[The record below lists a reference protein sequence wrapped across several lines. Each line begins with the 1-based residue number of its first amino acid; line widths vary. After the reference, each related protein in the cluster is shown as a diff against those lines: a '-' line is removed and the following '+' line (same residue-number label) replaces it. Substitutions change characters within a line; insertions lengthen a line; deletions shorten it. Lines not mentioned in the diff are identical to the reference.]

1 MVVKKTPKGGYSLGD
16 NQQELV
22 VSAGP
27 VEELVVVLLR
37 LRRTSAQEV
46 LSSRLDR
53 DGGSRPF
60 RVLFLKHSPLTVGRG
75 ASGQCHPKLLRG
87 LKPLLHL
94 TICPVGDFL

>member
-1 MVVKKTPKGGYSLGD
+1 MGEK
-16 NQQELV
+16 QQELV

-37 LRRTSAQEV
+37 LHKTSAQEA

-60 RVLFLKHSPLTVGRG
+60 RVLFLKHSPLTFGRG
-75 ASGQCHPKLLRG
+75 ARGQCHPTVNRG
-87 LKPLLHL
+87 SNPFLLHP